1 MRGFVPTPDEIVD
14 RMVAKLFARRPPTT
28 NDALLDPG
36 CGPGAFIAG
45 VIRWAERNGRIL
57 PSIVGY
63 ESERGRYAQALKRFR
78 HLQNVKIVCADF
90 LTATDGPFDYI
101 IGNPPYVPITQ
112 LQTREK
118 EKFRRRFASA
128 EGRFDLY
135 MLFFEQALRLL
146 SLEGRLVFV
155 TPEKFLYVNTAL
167 SFRRILA
174 NYRVREIEL
183 LAEETFG
190 DLVTYPAITTL
201 DSSDDGDVTTIV
213 RSRNDLERRIIFPKD
228 GSSLQPLI
236 NDYEAVADTNGNTLG
251 DICARISCGVA
262 TGADS
267 IFVRKSSL
275 LDPELAIYAYPT
287 VSGRDLS
294 LAQSDVRSDKSMLV
308 PYDRLGKLLPPNKLG
323 ALNTYLSQPKIRQRL
338 EARTCSER
346 KPWYA
351 FHDSAPLPEILRPKL
366 ICKDITAHP
375 RFWIDAEGKIV
386 PRHSVYYIVPID
398 PKQIHQLRDYLN
410 GPQAANWLRAHSQ
423 RASKGFLR
431 LQSSV
436 LKRLP
441 IPATFVTATAFKDQS
456 AQNKRFAARAAAA

>member
-1 MRGFVPTPDEIVD
+1 MRGFVPTPDKIVD
-14 RMVAKLFARRPPTT
+14 RMVTKLFARRPPTT
-28 NDALLDPG
+28 TDALLDPG

-57 PSIVGY
+57 PRMIGY
-63 ESERGRYAQALKRFR
+63 ESDLGRHAQAVKRFR
-78 HLQNVKIVCADF
+78 RFPNIKIMCADF
-90 LTATDGPFDYI
+90 LTAIDGPFEYI
-101 IGNPPYVPITQ
+101 IGNPPYVPITE
-112 LQTREK
+112 LLTREK
-118 EKFRRRFASA
+118 ETFRRRFASA

-135 MLFFEQALRLL
+135 LLFFEQALRLL
-146 SLEGRLVFV
+146 SLGGRLVFV
-155 TPEKFLYVNTAL
+155 TPEKFLYVNTAT

-201 DSSDDGDVTTIV
+201 DSSDDGDTTTMV
-213 RSRNDLERRIIFPKD
+213 RSRDDVERRIILPKE

-236 NDYEAVADTNGNTLG
+236 NDYKTAADTNGLVLG

-267 IFVRKSSL
+267 VFVRKSSI
-275 LDPELAIYAYPT
+275 LDPELAVYAYPT

-294 LAQSDVRSDKSMLV
+294 LARSDVYSDKSMLV
-308 PYDRLGKLLPPNKLG
+308 PYDGFGKLLPPDKLG

-366 ICKDITAHP
+366 ICKDITATPH
-375 RFWIDAEGKIV
+375 FWVDVEGKIV
-386 PRHSVYYIVPID
+386 PRHSAYYLVPID
-398 PKQIHQLRDYLN
+398 PNQIRQLCDYLN
-410 GPQAANWLRAHSQ
+410 GPLAADWLRAHTQ

-441 IPATFVTATAFKDQS
+441 VPASFATDS

>member
-1 MRGFVPTPDEIVD
+1 MRGFVQTPDEVVD
-14 RMVAKLFARRPPTT
+14 RMVAKLFAGRPPTT

-36 CGPGAFIAG
+36 CGPGTFIAG

-63 ESERGRYAQALKRFR
+63 ENEPSRYAQAVQRFR
-78 HLQNVKIVCADF
+78 HFPNVKIVCADF

-101 IGNPPYVPITQ
+101 VGNPPYVPITQ
-112 LQTREK
+112 LLTREK
-118 EKFRRRFASA
+118 ERFRRRFASA

-135 MLFFEQALRLL
+135 LLFFEQALRLL
-146 SLEGRLVFV
+146 SLGGRLVFV
-155 TPEKFLYVNTAL
+155 TPEKFLYVNTAVR
-167 SFRRILA
+167 FRLILA

-190 DLVTYPAITTL
+190 DLVTYPAITTI
-201 DSSDDGDVTTIV
+201 DSSDDTDVTTMV
-213 RSRNDLERRIIFPKD
+213 RSRNGLERRIIFPKD

-236 NDYEAVADTNGNTLG
+236 NDYETVSDRNGLTLG
-251 DICARISCGVA
+251 DICVRISCGVA

-267 IFVRKSSL
+267 IFVRKSSV

-287 VSGRDLS
+287 ISGRDLS
-294 LAQSDVRSDKSMLV
+294 LARSDVHSDKSMLV
-308 PYDRLGKLLPPNKLG
+308 PYDRFGKLLPPSKLG
-323 ALNTYLSQPKIRQRL
+323 ALSTYLSQPKVRQRL

-366 ICKDITAHP
+366 ICKDITATPH
-375 RFWIDAEGKIV
+375 FWADFDGKIV

-398 PKQIHQLRDYLN
+398 SNQIHQLCDYLN
-410 GPQAANWLRAHSQ
+410 GPQAADWLRAHSQ

-441 IPATFVTATAFKDQS
+441 IPASFASATAFKHDP
-456 AQNKRFAARAAAA
+456 AQTKRFGARAAAA